1 MDGPTHTYIR
11 KPVHDCFRKPNVYL
25 QNGLA
30 TKAHNVISNSPFT
43 NKVYNISTVISN
55 RVSRTRSGS
64 ANWSR
69 TRSGFANLAN
79 LSCIPHSRG
88 HNTVECHGHKINLAL
103 FNIRSLLNKPSS
115 VHDIICKERLDILF
129 LVETWLGTDG
139 NVALALACPPNH
151 SFIHS
156 VREGKTG
163 GGLACIFSDNF
174 KFKFLSLGKVTSFE
188 YQASI
193 LDNQSPVLMIS
204 IYRPPK
210 SSKALFLTEISDLLS
225 ICSTDYDRILLTGD
239 LNLHIDIASDTV
251 AMSFLQ
257 LLHSFDFTQHVT
269 GPTHKH
275 GHTLDLVISRGLNVS
290 VEKTIVFPELS
301 DHYLLCFHMTV
312 SDLEKNTTEYTI
324 KKRFFCSS
332 AAEDFPQYLACAP
345 PLPDTSSVNDMLL
358 HFNFKLESV
367 LDIMA
372 PMKTKKRSSRTTPWI
387 NEHMRSLKKECRR
400 AERVWRKNK
409 LTINLEILKRSTAAY
424 NKAIRLSRQAYF
436 SGIINEN
443 KNNARVLFST
453 IERILDPPQS
463 YKQSLSASKAK
474 CNEFASFFD
483 NKILNIRAEIM
494 KNANTN
500 AANTNTETASWKSV
514 DKSRGTLISFC
525 TVDEEELR
533 KTISQMT
540 SSSCSL
546 DAIPTPFLKKVLDSL
561 IGDILKIVNSSLQSG
576 VFPDSLKTAVV
587 RPLLKKRNLDPTV
600 LGNFRPISN
609 LPFLGKI
616 LEKIVFQQLDVFLQT
631 NKVHNKF
638 QSGFRK
644 GHSTETALVKV
655 INDLRV
661 SADNKNVSVLLLLDL
676 TAAFDT
682 IDHAILIHRLEH
694 WIGLSGS
701 ALSWFYSYLTGRNYF
716 VNLADFESDKHD
728 ICSGIPQGS
737 ILGPLLFS
745 LYILPLGELIAE
757 HGVNFHFYADDTQL
771 YLSVAPDDPCALEP
785 LLTCVSSIKCWM
797 SENFLKLNED
807 KTEVLVIGS
816 SEQRESIISRLG
828 NLAEESKTSVKN
840 LGVIID
846 SELNFNTHINNVTK
860 IAFFHLRNIARIRDY
875 LSLDDAKTLI
885 HAFVFSR
892 LDYCNAILSGLPKK
906 STDRLQ
912 LVQNAAARVLTKT
925 KMREHITPVLAS
937 LHWLPVTFRIDFKI
951 LLLVYKALYG
961 LAPSYLHDCL
971 DRYVPNRPLRSSNA
985 DLLDVPTMSY
995 VKYGKA
1001 AFCFYGPTVW
1011 NKLPLHLRQ
1020 AVSVDSFKAQLKT
1033 YFFTLAFNG
1042 V

>member
-1 MDGPTHTYIR
+1 MDGPPHAYLR
-11 KPVHDCFRKPNVYL
+11 NSDSFRKPNVYL

-30 TKAHNVISNSPFT
+30 ATEAYNMSNVISNRTFT
-43 NKVYNISTVISN
+43 NEVYNISTVISN
-55 RVSRTRSGS
+55 RVSRTRSG
-64 ANWSR
+64 
-69 TRSGFANLAN
+69 FANLAN
-79 LSCIPHSRG
+79 LSHISRG
-88 HNTVECHGHKINLAL
+88 HSAVECHSHKINLAL
-103 FNIRSLLNKPSS
+103 FNIRSLLNKPST
-115 VHDIICKERLDILF
+115 VNDLICDEKLDILF
-129 LVETWLGTDG
+129 LTETWLGTDG
-139 NVALALACPPNH
+139 NVALALACPPKY
-151 SFIHS
+151 SFLHS
-156 VREGKTG
+156 VRGGKKGKKG
-163 GGLACIFSDNF
+163 GGLACIFSDTF
-174 KFKFLSLGKVTSFE
+174 KFKSLSLGDFTSFE

-193 LDNQSPVLMIS
+193 LENESSVLMIS

-210 SSKALFLTEISDLLS
+210 CSKPLFLTEISDLLS
-225 ICSTDYDRILLTGD
+225 ICFTDYNRILLTGD
-239 LNLHIDIASDTV
+239 LNLHIDNASDTA

-275 GHTLDLVISRGLNVS
+275 GHTLDLVISRGLNVT
-290 VEKTIVFPELS
+290 VEKTIVMPDLS
-301 DHYLLCFHMTV
+301 DHYLLCFHMAV
-312 SDLEKNTTEYTI
+312 SDLGKTTTEHTI
-324 KKRFFCSS
+324 KKRFFSSS
-332 AAEDFPQYLACAP
+332 AAEEFSGYLTCAP
-345 PLPDTSSVNDMLL
+345 PLSDMSSVNDMLKD
-358 HFNFKLESV
+358 FNFKLESA
-367 LDIMA
+367 LDIVA
-372 PMKTKKRSSRTTPWI
+372 PMKTKKKHNSRLTPWI
-387 NEHMRSLKKECRR
+387 NEHLHSLKRERRR
-400 AERVWRKNK
+400 AERAWRKNK
-409 LTINLEILKRSTAAY
+409 LTINLEILKRSTVAY
-424 NKAIRLSRQAYF
+424 NKAIRLARQAYF

-453 IERILDPPQS
+453 IERLLDPPQS
-463 YKQSLSASKAK
+463 YKQSPSASKAK

-483 NKILNIRAEIM
+483 NKILNLRAGIM
-494 KNANTN
+494 INANTN
-500 AANTNTETASWKSV
+500 AANTNSQTARWESV
-514 DKSRGTLISFC
+514 DKPRGSLISFC
-525 TVDEEELR
+525 TIDEEELR
-533 KTISQMT
+533 KAISQMT

-561 IGDILKIVNSSLQSG
+561 IGDILKIVNSSLESG

-587 RPLLKKRNLDPTV
+587 KPLLKKRNLDPSV

-616 LEKIVFQQLDVFLQT
+616 LEKIVFQQLDVFLQD

-644 GHSTETALVKV
+644 GHSTETALLKV
-655 INDLRV
+655 VNDLRV
-661 SADNKNVSVLLLLDL
+661 SADNRNVSVLLLLDL

-682 IDHAILIHRLEH
+682 IDHTILIHRLEH

-701 ALSWFYSYLTGRNYF
+701 ALSWFYSYLTGRSYF
-716 VNLADFESDKHD
+716 VNLDDFESDKHD

-771 YLSVAPDDPCALEP
+771 YLSVAPDDPCALDP
-785 LLTCVSSIKCWM
+785 LLACVSSIKCWM

-807 KTEVLVIGS
+807 KTEVLIIGS
-816 SEQRESIISRLG
+816 SEQRESITSRLG
-828 NLAEESKTSVKN
+828 NLAEESNTSVKN

-846 SELNFNTHINNVTK
+846 SELNFNTHINHVTK
-860 IAFFHLRNIARIRDY
+860 IAFFHLRNIARIRNY
-875 LSLDDAKTLI
+875 LSLNDAKTLI

-906 STDRLQ
+906 ETDRLQ

-937 LHWLPVTFRIDFKI
+937 LHWLPVVFRIDYKI
-951 LLLVYKALYG
+951 LLLVYKALNG
-961 LAPSYLHDCL
+961 LAPSYLSDCL
-971 DRYVPNRPLRSSNA
+971 PRYVPGRHLRSSNA
-985 DLLDVPTMSY
+985 DLLDPPPKMNY
-995 VKYGKA
+995 KKYGEA
-1001 AFCFYGPTVW
+1001 SFCFYGPTAW

-1033 YFFTLAFNG
+1033 YFFTLAFGG